1 MGFAF
6 SQNRTS
12 QAPAIDPNTGFV
24 DRGGGFGLIAQLASQ
39 ATDER
44 PLALLWIDLD
54 RFRQVNESFGH
65 HGGDAV
71 IAQIA
76 LRLRNKTGGRAEWC
90 RMAGD
95 EFVCIVPNSNLD
107 DARQLAFGLLR
118 AIEAPLPFGDM
129 LLRPSASVGIAILE
143 INEDPFSCLER
154 ADRAMSTA
162 KRAGGGRV
170 VVSGDEPVPG
180 RLGILLAREELELE
194 NKLHVALESGG
205 LKLHYQP
212 IVGFDG
218 RIETVEALMR
228 CETDG
233 CNISPAKFI
242 PIAEKTGLITRLGD
256 WSLLAGAHF
265 AHRLDTMGQ
274 RTKVAI
280 NVSRA
285 QLASPN
291 FAKAL
296 HAALLCAN
304 VKPDLIELELTES
317 LFMDVSETVQR
328 NLRAARDAGL
338 GLAIDDFGTGYSCL
352 ANLKDIPATKIK
364 LDRAFVI
371 VLPHDRR
378 AFAVVKALTQLGSEL
393 GMTVVAEGVEEQAQL
408 DSLREAGV
416 HAIQGYIH
424 ARPMPEEALLVWLRL
439 RGST

>member
-1 MGFAF
+1 
-6 SQNRTS
+6 
-12 QAPAIDPNTGFV
+12 
-24 DRGGGFGLIAQLASQ
+24 
-39 ATDER
+39 
-44 PLALLWIDLD
+44 
-54 RFRQVNESFGH
+54 
-65 HGGDAV
+65 
-71 IAQIA
+71 
-76 LRLRNKTGGRAEWC
+76 
-90 RMAGD
+90 
-95 EFVCIVPNSNLD
+95 
-107 DARQLAFGLLR
+107 
-118 AIEAPLPFGDM
+118 
-129 LLRPSASVGIAILE
+129 
-143 INEDPFSCLER
+143 
-154 ADRAMSTA
+154 MSTA

-170 VVSGDEPVPG
+170 VISGDEPVPG

-194 NKLHVALESGG
+194 NKLHIALESGG
-205 LKLHYQP
+205 LNLHYQP
-212 IVGFDG
+212 IVSFDG

-228 CETDG
+228 CTTDG

-242 PIAEKTGLITRLGD
+242 PIAEKTGLISRLGD
-256 WSLLAGAHF
+256 WSLLAGAQF
-265 AHRLDTMGQ
+265 AHRLDNAGL

-304 VKPDLIELELTES
+304 VMPELIELELTES
-317 LFMDVSETVQR
+317 LFMDISETVQA

-393 GMTVVAEGVEEQAQL
+393 GMTVVAEGVEEQSQL

-424 ARPMPEEALLVWLRL
+424 ARPMPEEALLQWLQL
-439 RGST
+439 RRRT